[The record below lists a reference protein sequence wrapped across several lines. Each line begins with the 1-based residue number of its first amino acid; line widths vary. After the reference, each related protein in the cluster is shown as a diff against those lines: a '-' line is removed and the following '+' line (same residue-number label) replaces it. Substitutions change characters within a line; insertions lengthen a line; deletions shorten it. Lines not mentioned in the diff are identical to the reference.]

1 MLKKIAILTG
11 AGMSAESGIKTFRD
25 HDGLW
30 EEFDVM
36 TVASAD
42 GWNADKELVL
52 RFYNDRRKQ
61 LIDVEPNQ
69 GHLDL
74 LLFEQAHDVVIITQ
88 NVDDLHERAGSS
100 LIIHLHGE
108 LNKVRCTVND
118 SLIYDWPK
126 DLKLGDLS
134 DDGHQLRPHIVWF
147 GEMVPL
153 LNTAAAEVATA
164 DYVIIIGTSMQVYP
178 AAGLIS
184 FAKPNAQIFYID
196 PKPQLNHE
204 LRLASN
210 VTVIEEK
217 ATVGV
222 RACYEII
229 AGANN

>member
-25 HDGLW
+25 HGGLW

-36 TVASAD
+36 TVASLD
-42 GWNADKELVL
+42 GWHADKELVL

-61 LIDVEPNQ
+61 LKDVEPNQ
-69 GHLDL
+69 GHVDL
-74 LLFEQAHDVVIITQ
+74 LLFEQAHDVVIVTQ

-100 LIIHLHGE
+100 NIIHLHGE

-118 SLIYDWPK
+118 SLIYDWDK
-126 DLKLGDLS
+126 DLNLGDVS

-153 LNTAAAEVATA
+153 LDKAAAEVATA
-164 DYVIIIGTSMQVYP
+164 DYIIIIGTSMQVYP

-184 FAKPNAQIFYID
+184 YAKPNAHIYYID

-204 LRLASN
+204 LRMAAN

-222 RACYEII
+222 RKCYELMQE
-229 AGANN
+229 N